1 MTSLEEPK
9 LDDANDIY
17 DIVIECKT
25 LFESLAERVK
35 LDYGEKDIKTE
46 KGEQED
52 EQMAFGDRT
61 GSSKLSTD
69 EMESRFNLWIDDSGA
84 LAADVSRSLDTRLS
98 ARQQV
103 KEMVTDLLQMLA
115 RNLKYLHKGDSANLD
130 VPSDNSGNNSDTDEL
145 EGEARRAIQYALDE
159 LHFMA
164 FAIRKS
170 EECIQKDDLSSSSH
184 QNYDSY
190 PKEQA
195 CRHVRHYFRD
205 ASHSLCDQLG
215 ASLAIRCSK
224 LLQRLQHEENL
235 STRRNPDESKHH
247 TDEDME
253 PYVCLSED
261 CTSPMLFFVNMND
274 WMNHMEMFHPDQWNR
289 TIHMSPW
296 YCDVGHKPAINFDDH
311 DSFVRH
317 MTDPANHE
325 GQEPQTDRQLET
337 LPCKKQRFP
346 LRDEYCCP
354 LCECVPSVLELVISN
369 SSPDEIRRQ
378 LYEHIAAHIKDLVF
392 ESIPTLDQVEY
403 TQFEIDNED

>member
-9 LDDANDIY
+9 LDDANDIH

-35 LDYGEKDIKTE
+35 LDHVEKDIKTE

-52 EQMAFGDRT
+52 GQMAFGDRT

-69 EMESRFNLWIDDSGA
+69 EMKSRSNLWIDGSGA
-84 LAADVSRSLDTRLS
+84 LAADVSRSLDTRLP
-98 ARQQV
+98 ARRYI
-103 KEMVTDLLQMLA
+103 KKMVTDQLQILA
-115 RNLKYLHKGDSANLD
+115 RNLKYLHKGDGANPD
-130 VPSDNSGNNSDTDEL
+130 VPSGSSGNNSDTDEL
-145 EGEARRAIQYALDE
+145 EDEAGRAIRSALNE
-159 LHFMA
+159 LHVMA
-164 FAIRKS
+164 LAIRKT
-170 EECIQKDDLSSSSH
+170 EECIQKYGLSSSSH

-261 CTSPMLFFVNMND
+261 CTSPMLFFVHMKD
-274 WMNHMEMFHPDQWNR
+274 WMNHMEMFHSDQWNR
-289 TIHMSPW
+289 KIHMSPW
-296 YCDVGHKPAINFDDH
+296 YCDVGHRPAIHFDDH

-317 MTDPANHE
+317 MEDPANHE
-325 GQEPQTDRQLET
+325 GWEPPIDLQLET
-337 LPCKKQRFP
+337 LSCKKQRFP

-354 LCECVPSVLELVISN
+354 ICECVPSVLEPVISN

-392 ESIPTLDQVEY
+392 ESIPTLDHVEY
-403 TQFEIDNED
+403 TQYEIDNED